1 MFNVFTFMQA
11 THSLSLFRR
20 VNPVKIIIIIINI
33 STAPYPKALRP
44 FTIRVKKKKTIESH

>member
-11 THSLSLFRR
+11 THSLSLFKR
-20 VNPVKIIIIIINI
+20 VNPVKIIIIIIIIINI

-44 FTIRVKKKKTIESH
+44 FTIRVKKKKKH